1 MSQIISSRPSRV
13 RKWLYSAVLLLL
25 TLYGSKFYAP
35 SIAYWRFRLGQHHI
49 ALGPDV
55 ALQLKRGWYPIL
67 TTQSATRTYV
77 VVLKINPWFPGEKSA
92 SVLTFSYKT
101 PACQLDLAGNPALK
115 LHQFPWGVAA
125 IYPGYKVAYVL
136 DGRVTVNF
144 GDTADLTEI
153 VSLSTVDP
161 QQSAAG
167 CPNKATG

>member
-1 MSQIISSRPSRV
+1 M
-13 RKWLYSAVLLLL
+13 
-25 TLYGSKFYAP
+25 FYAP
-35 SIAYWRFRLGQHHI
+35 SIAYWRFRLGQDHI

-67 TTQSATRTYV
+67 TTQGATRTYV
-77 VVLKINPWFPGEKSA
+77 VVLKINPWFPSEKSA

-125 IYPGYKVAYVL
+125 IYPGYKAAYVL

-153 VSLSTVDP
+153 VSLSTVRP
-161 QQSAAG
+161 QPSLAR
-167 CPNKATG
+167 CPNEATG